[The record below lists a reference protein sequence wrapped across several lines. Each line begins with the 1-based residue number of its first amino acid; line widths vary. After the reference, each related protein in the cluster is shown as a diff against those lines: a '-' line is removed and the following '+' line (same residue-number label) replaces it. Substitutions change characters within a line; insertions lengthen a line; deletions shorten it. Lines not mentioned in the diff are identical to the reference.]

1 MGSAIDCYA
10 WLEGISHSEARQRLE
25 GFLNDGT
32 LVGRRPEYEHAWSLM
47 AGTRE
52 FYHEVLIGSPAG
64 AGARRVLADQGIS
77 PTTIKHFMLGYA
89 PVGPMDLLSRHLVAA
104 GYDPRCLHTVC
115 MPAEDGSKTVVD
127 RYAGGNLL
135 IPIHDSSG
143 RSRGFFERRLF
154 TPKAI

>member
-1 MGSAIDCYA
+1 MQEIERCGDLLDDLDCTELVSNYVGLTEFSRAVGDTSFWRAYCPFCKQWTVRSLERGQEGFNCEWCGSTGSAIDCYA

-64 AGARRVLADQGIS
+64 AGSWQVKS
-77 PTTIKHFMLGYA
+77 
-89 PVGPMDLLSRHLVAA
+89 
-104 GYDPRCLHTVC
+104 
-115 MPAEDGSKTVVD
+115 
-127 RYAGGNLL
+127 
-135 IPIHDSSG
+135 
-143 RSRGFFERRLF
+143 
-154 TPKAI
+154 